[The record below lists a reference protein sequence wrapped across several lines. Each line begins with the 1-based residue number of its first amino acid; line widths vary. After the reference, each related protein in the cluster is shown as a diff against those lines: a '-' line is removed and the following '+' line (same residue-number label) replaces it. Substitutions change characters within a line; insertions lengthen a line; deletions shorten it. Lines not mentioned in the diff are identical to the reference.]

1 MSDVIELLIS
11 IKNNVAP
18 RMIIF
23 KNESYWYDGICKD
36 YYKYVETDLDGDD
49 TEYLFENNDVIS
61 ILEEKIIIP
70 KTKNQIREAFDLP
83 PIEDKKT
90 AKIGKL
96 NQVSDNKQHLNN
108 YILRNKINEIIDRIN
123 LEDK

>member
-1 MSDVIELLIS
+1 MSDVIDILIR
-11 IKNNVAP
+11 IKNNMAP
-18 RMIIF
+18 RMIVF
-23 KNESYWYDGICKD
+23 KNETYWFDGICKD

-49 TEYLFENNDVIS
+49 TEYLFENTDVIS

-70 KTKNQIREAFDLP
+70 KTKNQIREVIGLK
-83 PIEDKKT
+83 PIENKKI

-108 YILRNKINEIIDRIN
+108 YILRNKINEIIDKIN
-123 LEDK
+123 MED